1 MKIGGG
7 ATLIFS
13 LFAAVLAAAALS
25 LFIGY
30 AALPFSQVVAGLFSG
45 GDDTASV
52 IMREIRLP
60 RVLLGLV
67 AGAALGTSGAVLQGL
82 LRNPLAEPGVTGV
95 SAFAALGA
103 VIAMY
108 FGLSNAFPLALP
120 LLAITGALVSA
131 ALLFAVSARD
141 SGILTLILAG
151 VALSS
156 LAGALTALALNLSPN
171 PYAVSEIVFWLL
183 GSLKDRSLQDLYI
196 AAPFVI
202 VGVGILLTTGRA
214 LDALTLGEDAAQS
227 LGIDLRALARRSAL
241 GVALA
246 VGGSVAVTGT
256 IGFVGL
262 VVPHLMRPLV
272 GHEPSKLLLPSAL
285 GAALLVTVADIGVRL
300 VPSRPELMLGVFT
313 SLLGAPFFLWLV
325 MRLRREMR

>member
-1 MKIGGG
+1 MTRGGG
-7 ATLIFS
+7 ASLVVALVATTLGAAAVS
-13 LFAAVLAAAALS
+13 LFV
-25 LFIGY
+25 GY
-30 AALPFSQVVAGLFSG
+30 AALPPDQVIGGLFGAG
-45 GDDTASV
+45 GTAGV
-52 IMREIRLP
+52 IMQEIRLP
-60 RVLLGLV
+60 RMLLGLI
-67 AGAALGTSGAVLQGL
+67 AGAALGMSGAVLQGQ

-108 FGLSNAFPLALP
+108 FGISAAWPLALP
-120 LLAITGALVSA
+120 ILAIIGALASA
-131 ALLFAVSARD
+131 ALLFALSARD

-156 LAGALTALALNLSPN
+156 LAGALTSLALNLSPN

-183 GSLKDRSLQDLYI
+183 GSLKDRSLQDVAI
-196 AAPFVI
+196 STPFV
-202 VGVGILLTTGRA
+202 VAGLALLSTTGRA

-227 LGIDLRALARRSAL
+227 LGIDMRALARRSAL

-262 VVPHLMRPLV
+262 VVPHLMRPFV
-272 GHEPSKLLLPSAL
+272 GHEPSRLLLPSAF
-285 GAALLVTVADIGVRL
+285 GGALLVTIADIGVRL
-300 VPSRPELMLGVFT
+300 VPVTPELMLGVLT
-313 SLLGAPFFLWLV
+313 SLSGAPFFLWLIV
-325 MRLRREMR
+325 RMRREMR